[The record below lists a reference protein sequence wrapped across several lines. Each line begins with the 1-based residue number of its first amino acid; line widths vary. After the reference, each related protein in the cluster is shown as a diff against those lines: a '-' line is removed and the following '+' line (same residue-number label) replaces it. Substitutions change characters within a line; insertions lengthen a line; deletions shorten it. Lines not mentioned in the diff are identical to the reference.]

1 MADLSDMDLVRTGP
15 GTLAGRYLRR
25 FWQPLCLSRDLA
37 TGRAKPL
44 QIMGERLTLYRG
56 RSGKAFL
63 IGPRCAHRGAQLSA
77 GWIEGDCI
85 RCMYH
90 GWMFDG
96 EGRCT
101 EQPAEAAG
109 FKEKIRIPAYPVQEY
124 LGFIFAFLGEGDAPP
139 LPRYPWFE
147 EEGVVE
153 LDTYV
158 RPSNY
163 FYTLDN
169 HSDEVHVIFTHRHTA
184 FARAG
189 LAEVPA
195 IEAEETE
202 YGMRVVARYP
212 NGNARANQLLMPNII
227 MFKSSPAKGDEGFSD
242 RAAWRVPIDDDSH
255 VSFGIDLR
263 HLRGEAATRYRE
275 AQAQEREAMRRKRL
289 EPANEVAQQIL
300 DGLRSLEDPHVLARP
315 DLVNIQDCVAQM
327 GQPKI
332 AEGAV
337 EHLGRS
343 DRGII
348 LFRKLWLRELAAF
361 AAGLPTK
368 SWQVPRTLETQTGV

>member
-1 MADLSDMDLVRTGP
+1 MSEISDADLLRTGP

-25 FWQPLCLSRDLA
+25 FWQPIHLA
-37 TGRAKPL
+37 RELRQGQAKPVR
-44 QIMGERLTLYRG
+44 IMGERFTLYRG
-56 RSGKAFL
+56 ESGKAFL
-63 IGPRCAHRGAQLSA
+63 VGPRCPHRGAQLSA
-77 GWIEGDCI
+77 GWVEGNCI

-101 EQPAEAAG
+101 DQPAEAAS
-109 FKEKIRIPAYPVQEY
+109 FREKIHVAAYPTQEY
-124 LGFIFAFLGEGDAPP
+124 LGFIFAWLGEGAPPP

-189 LAEVPA
+189 LAQVPV
-195 IEAEETE
+195 IEADETD

-263 HLRGEAATRYRE
+263 HLSGDAAQRYRE
-275 AQAQEREAMRRKRL
+275 AQAEERERMRSKQL
-289 EPANEVAQQIL
+289 EPAAEVARQIL
-300 DGLRSLEDPHVLARP
+300 GGLRSLEDRDVRERP

-332 AEGAV
+332 EDGAL

-343 DRGII
+343 DRGVI
-348 LFRKLWLRELAAF
+348 LFRKLWLRELAAL
-361 AAGLPTK
+361 AAGQQLK
-368 SWQVPRTLETQTGV
+368 SWQVPSTLDTQTGV